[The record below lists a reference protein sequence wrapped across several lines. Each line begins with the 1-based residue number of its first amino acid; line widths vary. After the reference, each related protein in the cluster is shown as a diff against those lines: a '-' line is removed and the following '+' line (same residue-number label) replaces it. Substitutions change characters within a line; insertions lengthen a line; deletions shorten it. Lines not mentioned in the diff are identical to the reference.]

1 LGKFHYEIVDMP
13 ADEFDYWCAYFKI
26 KAEEEK
32 KALQKKGKKGSN
44 VPPRQL
50 PKKERK

>member
-1 LGKFHYEIVDMP
+1 MP
-13 ADEFDYWCAYFKI
+13 ADEFDHWCAYFKI